1 MTIKTR
7 PMPHL
12 AGTALAALLLAA
24 AAPASGSAQQSDP
37 PARTAKSNQ
46 GAAPAQK
53 PAKPA
58 QQRAAASPNTRAAA
72 TQKQEWTLEHALP
85 DQSAS
90 MRQYDTPPPL
100 KIGRVPLQSGPG
112 SVGFETETRSN
123 AYQTPD
129 GRTIPG
135 LQATENRSSSYLGL
149 SLSVPTSDKAMNFPV
164 PLVPPWG
171 RP

>member
-1 MTIKTR
+1 
-7 PMPHL
+7 
-12 AGTALAALLLAA
+12 LLLAA
-24 AAPASGSAQQSDP
+24 AAPASGSAEQSDP
-37 PARTAKSNQ
+37 PARTAKSSQ
-46 GAAPAQK
+46 GATPAQK

-58 QQRAAASPNTRAAA
+58 PRAAASPNTRAAA
-72 TQKQEWTLEHALP
+72 AQKQEWTLEHAMP
-85 DQSAS
+85 DHSAS
-90 MRQYDTPPPL
+90 MRQYDSPPP

-112 SVGFETETRSN
+112 TVGFETETRSN

-135 LQATENRSSSYLGL
+135 LQSTENRASSYLGL
-149 SLSVPTSDKAMNFPV
+149 SLSVPTSDKTMSFPV